1 VTGFGLTLGA
11 SLLFRFQSSKSTT
24 GVYTVT
30 DTGADDPGGRPAVF
44 TRRADFDASGDFSTG
59 LAVLDQEEGKLYR
72 LAVPGGF
79 SLDSGDV
86 VFTPV
91 QAILLPEGVPAGT
104 AVLSDGGGGTRTTS
118 AEVSAALVAND
129 AAAARAALSPPRL
142 ITSATATITDASPAG
157 DGSAAIDGDGV
168 ITLSAE
174 DALAGGFAAGPKISL
189 PLSGDA
195 GTRFRARVRL
205 ISKSGPS
212 SDSLL
217 ALYFVGAAG
226 LAIYA
231 RISGQIGVWDL
242 GASVL
247 ATASVSAL
255 WDGSEYLEIRMVDGY
270 LSFGVWQGT
279 TYTPLYLTTTTVRP
293 TSVGVMF
300 GHVAGGATQTVTLDG
315 FTVTDLRAW

>member
-1 VTGFGLTLGA
+1 MGLIFPGWSPVLPSGGT
-11 SLLFRFQSSKSTT
+11 SLPT
-24 GVYTVT
+24 
-30 DTGADDPGGRPAVF
+30 
-44 TRRADFDASGDFSTG
+44 ASGG
-59 LAVLDQEEGKLYR
+59 LLAARPEASAAVVGQTY
-72 LAVPGGF
+72 LATDAG
-79 SLDSGDV
+79 
-86 VFTPV
+86 
-91 QAILLPEGVPAGT
+91 PAGT
-104 AVLSDGGGGTRTTS
+104 LYACITDGAGAFDWAPIYLADDSDAEGTATVADGAGGLQKTS
-118 AEVSAALVAND
+118 ADVSGFLAAAD
-129 AAAARAALSPPRL
+129 AAAMRAILALPPL
-142 ITSATATITDASPAG
+142 LLTSANATVTDASPAG